1 MAQCDLFGL
10 PHSAIPQPTDR
21 RIFIKDILQDEV
33 DEKYFL
39 SPEYVEK
46 LLAYNKRQEE
56 HGNGF
61 KAIFHKETDKMC
73 ALTVGEGVV

>member
-1 MAQCDLFGL
+1 MIYSVYLIA
-10 PHSAIPQPTDR
+10 QPTDR
-21 RIFIKDILQDEV
+21 HIFIKDILQDEV

-56 HGNGF
+56 NGNGF
-61 KAIFHKETDKMC
+61 KAYFPQGNKQNVYINSGG
-73 ALTVGEGVV
+73 A

>member
-21 RIFIKDILQDEV
+21 HIFIKDILQDEV

-56 HGNGF
+56 NGNGF

-73 ALTVGEGVV
+73 TLTVGGA

>member
-1 MAQCDLFGL
+1 MEFVSYQ
-10 PHSAIPQPTDR
+10 S
-21 RIFIKDILQDEV
+21 V
-33 DEKYFL
+33 
-39 SPEYVEK
+39 YVEK

-73 ALTVGEGVV
+73 TLTVGGA

>member
-1 MAQCDLFGL
+1 MKTNPATEFVKYRSVRFASSAQV
-10 PHSAIPQPTDR
+10 A
-21 RIFIKDILQDEV
+21 QDEV

-73 ALTVGEGVV
+73 TLTVGGA